1 MGDITFYN
9 RDSKREKDNV
19 HVPGTRELEHK
30 YFGVFEIGP
39 TSLHI
44 PPSHHC
50 QGSPLTIQSHSVG
63 MVSQCRCE
71 YISHIWV
78 SPLDFECHNVGVL
91 SRTPNKEKVI
101 ILGLWSC

>member
-1 MGDITFYN
+1 MYN

-30 YFGVFEIGP
+30 YLGVFEIGS

-44 PPSHHC
+44 PPSYHC

-63 MVSQCRCE
+63 MVSQCWCE
-71 YISHIWV
+71 
-78 SPLDFECHNVGVL
+78 
-91 SRTPNKEKVI
+91 
-101 ILGLWSC
+101 